1 MPDDEIEQLDLRLR
15 DLARRVI
22 HAEKAAQTAAV
33 EDRHGDLTVDALRLQ
48 DVILARHHIARILEL
63 GDEGHILAREPC
75 QILYLRRNALRAPLK
90 GVGIDILLRV
100 DAVKK
105 EHSVRA
111 HRLADQAQ
119 QAVDLAF
126 HFLFAVR
133 PVDPRELT
141 EHRAGI
147 LGVQPL
153 LPALMSRFVFL
164 YRHAAYLLCSA
175 GSSSWVS
182 LRDLIY
188 YIMAARRCK
197 YSFAAVK
204 LQPGCAAALLP
215 YIMKAPAPSGTISS
229 PLYSTGHWRPVWS
242 MVHSHVSNILEIGT
256 IS

>member
-1 MPDDEIEQLDLRLR
+1 MKRKQFLSLLLAGASALALLTGCGDKATSSPSPEEPVTITVWTYYNGEQLESFSALVDEFNATTGKENGVTVECSSQGSVNDLETNVIASAEGKVSAAPMPNIFSAYADTAYALDQMDQIA
-15 DLARRVI
+15 DLSDYL
-22 HAEKAAQTAAV
+22 TDD
-33 EDRHGDLTVDALRLQ
+33 DRNEF
-48 DVILARHHIARILEL
+48 IA
-63 GDEGHILAREPC
+63 D
-75 QILYLRRNALRAPLK
+75 
-90 GVGIDILLRV
+90 
-100 DAVKK
+100 
-105 EHSVRA
+105 
-111 HRLADQAQ
+111 
-119 QAVDLAF
+119 
-126 HFLFAVR
+126 
-133 PVDPRELT
+133 
-141 EHRAGI
+141 
-147 LGVQPL
+147 
-153 LPALMSRFVFL
+153 

-175 GSSSWVS
+175 GSGSWVS